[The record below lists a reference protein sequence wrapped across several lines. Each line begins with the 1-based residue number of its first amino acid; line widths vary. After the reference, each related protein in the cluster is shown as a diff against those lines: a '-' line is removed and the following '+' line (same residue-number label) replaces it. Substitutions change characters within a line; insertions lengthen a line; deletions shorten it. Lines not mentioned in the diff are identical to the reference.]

1 MKVGDGLGSKG
12 TISSVLGVRACIR
25 VLGYPYLEKNLIF

>member
-12 TISSVLGVRACIR
+12 TISSVLGLRACIR
-25 VLGYPYLEKNLIF
+25 VLGYPAQGCHDRD